1 MLENSNTFGE
11 VYMFLSVRYV
21 NMLCFSVGAVGQSNL
36 VRCGSDLQEAKDVF
50 TKK

>member
-11 VYMFLSVRYV
+11 FYMFLSVRYV